1 MQHPTDEYLD
11 LVDKNDKVIGKMKR
25 SEIYVKDL
33 SNFRTIN
40 VFLIN
45 SKGQIWIPRRT
56 VTKRVFPLCL
66 DMSVGGHV
74 ESGETYDQAF
84 KREVKEELNI
94 ATDSVDY
101 HILGKVTPD
110 EDNISC
116 FSTVYEIKSDEIP
129 NYNKD
134 DLTEYF
140 WLTPTEII
148 NKINQ
153 GDKAKSDLPKLV
165 RIFYLKH

>member
-134 DLTEYF
+134 DFTEYF